1 MKKQIL
7 KTIAGVMVLL
17 TLLNSFCLN
26 AFAESININGSG
38 SGSSGGGANTSTSGT
53 GYSLQSVTSFSGYR
67 FTYMDYYGTW
77 KGSVDIISSSCWS
90 DYIGRK
96 TCKHCGKS
104 SGDGTNDSCV
114 RFVREKDCPKCGEH
128 VLAFICHTCK

>member
-7 KTIAGVMVLL
+7 KTIAAVMVLL
-17 TLLNSFCLN
+17 TLLNSLCLN
-26 AFAESININGSG
+26 VFAESININGSG

-77 KGSVDIISSSCWS
+77 
-90 DYIGRK
+90 R
-96 TCKHCGKS
+96 T
-104 SGDGTNDSCV
+104 
-114 RFVREKDCPKCGEH
+114 
-128 VLAFICHTCK
+128 A